1 MKAKI
6 ALRAESLEEAEAIA
20 GALNPDNSLVPQG
33 MKISTRTKG
42 SEVVTEIKF
51 SGRIDT
57 LMSTIDDLLKCAQ
70 AAERAL
76 KCVSKT
82 QTRSDSVSYRA

>member
-1 MKAKI
+1 MKARI
-6 ALRAESLEEAEAIA
+6 ALRAESSDEAKAIS
-20 GALNPDNSLVPQG
+20 GALSPDNSLVPQG

-42 SEVVTEIKF
+42 SDVITEIKF
-51 SGRIDT
+51 SGRIET

-76 KCVSKT
+76 KSVSKT
-82 QTRSDSVSYRA
+82 

>member
-1 MKAKI
+1 MNAKI
-6 ALRAESLEEAEAIA
+6 ALRAEGPEEAEAIA
-20 GALNPDNSLVPQG
+20 SALSPDNSMVPQG

-42 SEVVTEIKF
+42 SEVITEIKF
-51 SGRIDT
+51 SGRIET

-82 QTRSDSVSYRA
+82 